1 MAKVSFEY
9 TARDQSGRTVKG
21 KIEAES
27 EDDAMGRLRGQGLSV
42 VDMKRKGGRPKPKPK
57 AKGGKGGFDINN
69 LFGEPSKK
77 ANNAQLAMFTRQLA
91 TMLGAGIPLLEGIE
105 ILADQ
110 IIEEAKGFG
119 NGLKETADMVRGG
132 TALSE
137 AMAQYPKIF
146 PDIYVNMIKAG
157 EASGQ
162 LDMILNRLADY
173 MEASE
178 SLKRE
183 IKSAMTYPVI
193 SLVLILGITAY
204 LLIAVVP
211 KFEKMFKS
219 LKAELPGLTKGVLFA
234 SKWSQ
239 NNWLLILGV
248 FGAIAAV
255 YWVVKTRPEVRG
267 VVDTLMLRIPVFGPL
282 NQKVAVSRFAR
293 TFSTLLSSGVPILG
307 ALEIVATTAGNKI
320 IEDAVL
326 ETRETVRSGDSL
338 TSHLETV
345 WVFPPMVVRMIAIG
359 EKSGALEL
367 LLTKI
372 ADFYDEQVHA
382 TVKSLTSL
390 IEPIMIS
397 VMGTVVGTIVLAI
410 FWPILELQKQLS

>member
-1 MAKVSFEY
+1 MAKATFQY
-9 TARDQSGRTVKG
+9 TARDKSGRNVKG

-27 EDDAMGRLRGQGLSV
+27 EEDATGRLRGDGLSV
-42 VDMKRKGGRPKPKPK
+42 VSMKKLDAKKGGGGGGLLASFSEP
-57 AKGGKGGFDINN
+57 AKR
-69 LFGEPSKK
+69 
-77 ANNAQLAMFTRQLA
+77 ANNAQLALFTRQLA

-119 NGLKETADMVRGG
+119 AGLKEVGGAVRGG

-137 AMAQYPKIF
+137 SMANYPKIF

-162 LDMILNRLADY
+162 LDLILNRLADY

-193 SLVLILGITAY
+193 SLILILGITGY
-204 LLIAVVP
+204 LLVGVVP

-219 LKAELPGLTKGVLFA
+219 LKAELPGLTKGILFL

-239 NNWLLILGV
+239 ANWYIILGAMAGV
-248 FGAIAAV
+248 AAV
-255 YWVVKTRPEVRG
+255 YWVIRTRPEVRG
-267 VVDTLMLRIPVFGPL
+267 VVDTLTLKLPVFGAL
-282 NQKVAVSRFAR
+282 NQTVAVSRFAR
-293 TFSTLLSSGVPILG
+293 TFATLLSSGVPILG
-307 ALEIVATTAGNKI
+307 ALEIVATTSGNKV
-320 IEDAVL
+320 IEDAVM
-326 ETRETVRSGDSL
+326 ETRETVRAGDSL

-367 LLTKI
+367 LLSKI

-410 FWPILELQKQLS
+410 FWPILEIQKQLS

>member
-1 MAKVSFEY
+1 MAKATFQY
-9 TARDQSGRTVKG
+9 TARDRSGRTVKG
-21 KIEAES
+21 KIEAAS
-27 EDDAMGRLRGQGLSV
+27 EDDATGRLRGQGLNV
-42 VDMKRKGGRPKPKPK
+42 VDLRRKKE
-57 AKGGKGGFDINN
+57 GGFDPNHI
-69 LFGEPSKK
+69 FGKPPKK
-77 ANNAQLAMFTRQLA
+77 ADNAQLAMFTRQLA

-110 IIEEAKGFG
+110 IAEDRKAQGFAT
-119 NGLKETADMVRGG
+119 GLKELADKVRGG

-137 AMAQYPKIF
+137 GMAEYPKIF
-146 PDIYVNMIKAG
+146 PDIYINMIKAG

-162 LDMILNRLADY
+162 LDLILDRLAEY

-193 SLVLILGITAY
+193 SLVLILGITGY
-204 LLIAVVP
+204 LLIFIVP
-211 KFEKMFKS
+211 KFENMFDKLGADLPWLTEYVLALS
-219 LKAELPGLTKGVLFA
+219 YWTQAYYMELIVGL
-234 SKWSQ
+234 
-239 NNWLLILGV
+239 
-248 FGAIAAV
+248 IAGGIV
-255 YWVVKTRPEVRG
+255 YWFVKSRPEIRG
-267 VVDTLMLRIPVFGPL
+267 FVDTIMLRMPVFGNL
-282 NQKVAVSRFAR
+282 NQKVVVSRFAR

-307 ALEIVATTAGNKI
+307 ALEIVATTSGNKI
-320 IEDAVL
+320 VEDAVL
-326 ETRETVRSGDSL
+326 ETRETVRAGETL

-410 FWPILELQKQLS
+410 FWPILELQRQLS